1 MKMGILKWL
10 IFKKYNLK
18 RTFQMGKKHLKFGR
32 ESSQEVLFAERK
44 NIQNKEKEIGGN
56 EEFEKE
62 ESICLSGSDSGNGD
76 SGKPDYGSE
85 DAVF

>member
-1 MKMGILKWL
+1 MGILKWL

-32 ESSQEVLFAERK
+32 ESSQEVLFAGNK
-44 NIQNKEKEIGGN
+44 NTEKEIKGN

-76 SGKPDYGSE
+76 SGQPEYGSE